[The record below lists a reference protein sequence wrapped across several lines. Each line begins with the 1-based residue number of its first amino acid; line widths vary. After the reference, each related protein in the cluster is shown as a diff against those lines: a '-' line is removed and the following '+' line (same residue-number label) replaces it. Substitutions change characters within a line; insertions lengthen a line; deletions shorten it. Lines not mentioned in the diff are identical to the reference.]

1 MATTA
6 ETLAIVRRQLAP
18 SGVLRAAINTAN
30 FLLVTSYDDAGLP
43 QGVSPDMAMA
53 LAEKISVQCRLIPYK
68 TPSDVAD
75 AMATE
80 SWDIANIGAEPERAK
95 VCAVPVRVS
104 PRSCEQERPSLRPVA
119 ASHCPLRENPLRTV
133 TDHSMIYGRSSNFR
147 RRTAKSKR
155 LTYCHPARPSR
166 RWRMWTKKGIG
177 S

>member
-53 LAEKISVQCRLIPYK
+53 LAEKLSVQCRLIPYK

-95 VCAVPVRVS
+95 IIKFSPAYSEIQATYLLPPGSSIEKMADVDKEGHRIVAMARRQEMGGRGA
-104 PRSCEQERPSLRPVA
+104 PRSLWRAGGA
-119 ASHCPLRENPLRTV
+119 ASC
-133 TDHSMIYGRSSNFR
+133 S
-147 RRTAKSKR
+147 SKR
-155 LTYCHPARPSR
+155 
-166 RWRMWTKKGIG
+166 
-177 S
+177 

>member
-95 VCAVPVRVS
+95 IIKFS
-104 PRSCEQERPSLRPVA
+104 PAYSEIQATYLLPPGSSIEKMNGL
-119 ASHCPLRENPLRTV
+119 
-133 TDHSMIYGRSSNFR
+133 YGRVRPEAGVRRDGVSSHEKNV
-147 RRTAKSKR
+147 A
-155 LTYCHPARPSR
+155 SR
-166 RWRMWTKKGIG
+166 CQSHI
-177 S
+177 